1 MMDGKPDVA
10 SEARLGASGMTVID
24 GLVISAWSREVFES
38 MHRGGLT
45 AANCT
50 CSVWQNARETI
61 LEIAAWKRRFEEHAD
76 LIRPVRRISDIE
88 KAREEGRVGIILG
101 WQNTSAIEDRLDLLP
116 IFYDLGVRVAQLTYN
131 TQNLV
136 GAGCME
142 ESGSGLTGFG
152 REVIAELNRL
162 GILIDLSHVG
172 ERPSRE
178 ALEASQKIG
187 RASRRERVCKYV

>member
-1 MMDGKPDVA
+1 
-10 SEARLGASGMTVID
+10 MTVID

-76 LIRPVRRISDIE
+76 LIRPVRRISAIDT
-88 KAREEGRVGIILG
+88 AREEGRVGILLG

-116 IFYDLGVRVAQLTYN
+116 LFYTLGILVYQLTYN
-131 TQNLV
+131 HTNLV
-136 GAGCME
+136 GADC
-142 ESGSGLTGFG
+142 T
-152 REVIAELNRL
+152 
-162 GILIDLSHVG
+162 
-172 ERPSRE
+172 
-178 ALEASQKIG
+178 
-187 RASRRERVCKYV
+187 